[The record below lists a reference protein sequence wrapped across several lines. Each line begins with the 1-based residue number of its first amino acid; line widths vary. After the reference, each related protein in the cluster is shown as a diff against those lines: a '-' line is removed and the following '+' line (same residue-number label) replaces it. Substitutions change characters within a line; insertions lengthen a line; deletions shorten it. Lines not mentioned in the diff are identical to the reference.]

1 MSKKRTSYSAEF
13 KTRLV
18 LEVLKNE
25 RTLNEIASSNNVTPK
40 NIQNWKKTFLD
51 NAEIAMEPSRAVKEY
66 KKEIENLKTENET
79 YAKIVGKLTVERDW
93 LTKKVRSLDSSKEH
107 LVTSKL
113 PNLSI
118 TRQCELIG
126 LSRSKLYYK
135 PRLNE
140 KKTRLLKEIHNI
152 FKETPIY
159 GYNKVRQKLLEK
171 GYNACPN
178 TVAKYRKELGLKAFL
193 AVRAHNTSIPNKLH
207 EKYPYKLSGLEITRA
222 NQVWSTDITYIKTKR
237 GYVYLA
243 AIIDWYS
250 KAVLASAISNTMD
263 KNLVLSI
270 LDKALSQYGKPDIF
284 NTDQGS
290 VYTSS
295 AHTRVLS
302 SKNIIISM
310 DGKGRATD
318 NIAIERFWRSAK
330 CERIYLNEYTTIKEL
345 QEDIDDYIR
354 FYNYERFHQTLN
366 YEKPMNVY
374 QNDLQKNNC
383 KAVGGQ
389 LQ

>member
-171 GYNACPN
+171 VIHSVVLVSREEIQNQINLFLEAQ
-178 TVAKYRKELGLKAFL
+178 RK
-193 AVRAHNTSIPNKLH
+193 HMN
-207 EKYPYKLSGLEITRA
+207 LEEE
-222 NQVWSTDITYIKTKR
+222 Q
-237 GYVYLA
+237 LFP
-243 AIIDWYS
+243 
-250 KAVLASAISNTMD
+250 L
-263 KNLVLSI
+263 
-270 LDKALSQYGKPDIF
+270 
-284 NTDQGS
+284 
-290 VYTSS
+290 
-295 AHTRVLS
+295 
-302 SKNIIISM
+302 
-310 DGKGRATD
+310 
-318 NIAIERFWRSAK
+318 
-330 CERIYLNEYTTIKEL
+330 IKETL
-345 QEDIDDYIR
+345 TEEDWQNLEETKQQQIDPLFGDSIDGNR
-354 FYNYERFHQTLN
+354 
-366 YEKPMNVY
+366 YEKLY
-374 QNDLQKNNC
+374 QSIKKQ
-383 KAVGGQ
+383 GGIK
-389 LQ
+389 